1 LLGYQPEVRF
11 DDGLAELAEWLAG
24 ESAQDRVAQAREEL
38 ETRGL
43 TV

>member
-1 LLGYQPEVRF
+1 MEQ
-11 DDGLAELAEWLAG
+11 LAEWLA
-24 ESAQDRVAQAREEL
+24 EQRAIDKVSYANVEL